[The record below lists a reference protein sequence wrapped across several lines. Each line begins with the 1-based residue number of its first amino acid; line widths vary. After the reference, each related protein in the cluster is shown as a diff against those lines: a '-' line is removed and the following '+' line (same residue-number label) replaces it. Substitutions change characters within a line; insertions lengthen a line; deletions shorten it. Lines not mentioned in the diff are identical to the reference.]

1 VRPPSLRSS
10 ILRRDE
16 RLLRGGEPRVVGLVV
31 LLPTVSMMTKAAMHR
46 MRGTMMI
53 TSRRE
58 VNSAKCFQLDHA
70 AALSGTVAGEGA
82 TPGLPM

>member
-1 VRPPSLRSS
+1 
-10 ILRRDE
+10 
-16 RLLRGGEPRVVGLVV
+16 VV

-58 VNSAKCFQLDHA
+58 MNSARRRHGAVPLPRPLVPRFYVKGCLDGAVARLVGTKAANAPNAHA
-70 AALSGTVAGEGA
+70 SSASGKS
-82 TPGLPM
+82 